1 MPGTPSWQKP
11 DRRQAPVLV
20 QEVGS
25 YADWGLLA
33 LRVAIGIIFI
43 VHGWPKMTGARAMT
57 QAMGQTGTAPVV
69 FFTAQGVV
77 EVIGGVF
84 LIAGIWTQAV
94 AVVFAVIMVGAIG
107 LKNSMMKTG
116 FMAQQ
121 TTGWEFDF
129 ALLAAMLLLLTTGP
143 GTVAIMPSTITI
155 G

>member
-1 MPGTPSWQKP
+1 
-11 DRRQAPVLV
+11 VLM
-20 QEVGS
+20 QELGS

-33 LRVAIGIIFI
+33 LRAAVGIIFI
-43 VHGWPKMTGARAMT
+43 VHGWPKLTGARGMA
-57 QAMGQTGTAPVV
+57 QAMGQTGTAPVA

-77 EVIGGVF
+77 EVLGGAL

-94 AVVFAVIMVGAIG
+94 AVVFAVIMLGAIG

-129 ALLAAMLLLLTTGP
+129 VLLAATLLLLTTGP
-143 GTVAIMPSTITI
+143 GTIAFMPSTITI
-155 G
+155 T